1 MPSIHQSL
9 TAFNKDRLP
18 DMVKLKYKAMSVNAF
33 SFFRGTCHL
42 FYRDLE
48 KAGTLPASP
57 LTWICGDLHLENFGS
72 FKGDN
77 HQVYFDLNDFDEALL
92 APAAWE
98 LVRMLTSI
106 FIAFDDLNLQDD
118 EALKV
123 AQMYLDTYAEK
134 LKKGKAVGIDPRT
147 AEGIVCTFLTNVE
160 KRKQK
165 EFLKKRT
172 VKKKGK
178 LCLIHDKEKHFEI
191 EKPLKKEL
199 QAFVNE
205 WMKTSC
211 FAELDFTVLDS
222 IFRVAGTG
230 SIGVKRYLFLLESRA
245 VKNKFL
251 FLDMK
256 EAFESS
262 VLPYADV
269 KQPVLGSEAER
280 IIAIKQRMQYVSPAL
295 SGAAVFKDEP
305 YVLQQLQP
313 MEDKINFELI
323 KDRYRDVDQVI
334 GDMAKLTAS
343 AQLRSSGRQGSAIA
357 DEMIAFAQIGQWQK
371 ILTYAIQYAKQVKL
385 DYREFMTGYN
395 KGKY

>member
-1 MPSIHQSL
+1 MPSIYQSL

-18 DMVKLKYKAMSVNAF
+18 AMVKIKYKAMAANAF

-48 KAGTLPASP
+48 KADALPASP

-72 FKGDN
+72 FKGN
-77 HQVYFDLNDFDEALL
+77 NRQVYFDLNDFDEALL

-106 FIAFDDLNLQDD
+106 FVAFEELKIEED
-118 EALKV
+118 EALAV
-123 AQMYLDTYAEK
+123 AQMYLNTYAAT
-134 LKKGKAVGIDPRT
+134 LKNGKAVGIDPRT
-147 AEGIVCTFLTNVE
+147 ADGIVCTFLTNVE

-165 EFLKKRT
+165 EFLKKHT
-172 VKKKGK
+172 EKKRGK
-178 LCLIHDKEKHFEI
+178 LFILRDEKHMEI
-191 EKPLKKEL
+191 EKSLRKEL

-211 FAELDFTVLDS
+211 FADMDFMVLDS
-222 IFRVAGTG
+222 VFRVAGTG
-230 SIGVKRYLFLLESRA
+230 SIGVKRYLFLLESQA

-251 FLDMK
+251 YLDMK

-269 KQPVLGSEAER
+269 KQPILGSDAER

-295 SGAAVFKDEP
+295 SGAADFKEEP

-313 MEDKINFELI
+313 IEDKINFELI
-323 KDRYRDVDQVI
+323 KDRYDDVNLVI
-334 GDMAKLTAS
+334 NDMAKLTAS
-343 AQLRSSGRQGSAIA
+343 AQLRSSGRQGSAIT
-357 DEMIAFAQIGQWQK
+357 DELIAFAQIGQWQK
-371 ILTYAIQYAKQVKL
+371 ILTYAINYAKQVKL